1 MLDQYYLSEFIT
13 IALVHLLAL
22 ASPGPDFAVI
32 VRQSLVYG
40 KNTAL
45 WSSIGVGCGIL
56 IHVFY
61 SLLGIGL
68 IVSQSIVAFSIMK
81 FLGAL
86 YLVYIGIK
94 ALRAKPVGGG
104 LLVERD
110 SQPAPGRLRAIWVGF
125 LTNGLN
131 PKATLFFL
139 SLFTVVIKPETPRMI
154 QAFYGLYMAFATALW
169 FSGVSLFFSHPRI
182 RDTFQKLG
190 HWLERL
196 TGIVLIGLGLKLA
209 TASQD

>member
-1 MLDQYYLSEFIT
+1 MFDQYLAEFFT
-13 IALVHLLAL
+13 IALVHLLAV
-22 ASPGPDFAVI
+22 ASPGPDFAII

-40 KNTAL
+40 KTTAL
-45 WSSIGVGCGIL
+45 WSSFGVGCGIL

-68 IVSQSIVAFSIMK
+68 VISQSVVAFSILK
-81 FLGAL
+81 FMGAL
-86 YLVYIGIK
+86 YLVYIGVR
-94 ALRAKPVGGG
+94 ALRAKPLAGG
-104 LLVERD
+104 LQLEPE
-110 SQPAPGRLRAIWVGF
+110 SQPALGRRRAIWVGF

-139 SLFTVVIKPETPRMI
+139 SLFTVVINPETPRMI
-154 QAFYGLYMAFATALW
+154 QGFYGLYMAVATAIR

-182 RDTFQKLG
+182 RNTFQKLG

-196 TGIVLIGLGLKLA
+196 TGIVLIGLGIKLA
-209 TASQD
+209 TANLD